1 MSRKAPEMALDDE
14 IPEDALSAIP
24 DLPDAEAQGVDAEE
38 FVAIIAELRAGMQAA
53 FAREMDNVE
62 RSVLAGLR
70 DVQERLASAESEN
83 ERLVATNDQLLR
95 KVEGLKQLT
104 RAIEQ
109 L

>member
-1 MSRKAPEMALDDE
+1 MSRNSPEVALDDE

-24 DLPDAEAQGVDAEE
+24 DLPGAAPEAEGED
-38 FVAIIAELRAGMQAA
+38 FGAIIAELRAGMQAA
-53 FAREMDNVE
+53 FAHEMDNVE

-70 DVQERLASAESEN
+70 DIQERLAHAEAEN
-83 ERLVATNDQLLR
+83 ERLAAERAQLLR
-95 KVEGLKQLT
+95 KVDALKQIT